1 LKKYTLHNRDIIL
14 LSNQMFHDRYW
25 TSKQYITM
33 ELIKNNRVLYIEGN
47 YSIGK
52 LVSGLFKRTWP
63 VKPFG
68 YMTQERENLFIL
80 TPFPRIPLR
89 NHFRLFGWLNQKL
102 LLFKIR
108 RAGKKLKMKNP
119 VFWTFLHQSAD
130 LVDKLDESLS
140 IYHCVDDWP
149 ERFVM
154 MNMGRRQVIK
164 TDEETILG
172 KTDLII
178 SVSPGLLS
186 DYKIEQS
193 KFKIIENG
201 VDLKMFKTQGS
212 ELQIPLDLNTIV
224 KPIIGFA
231 GSIGKWIDLD
241 LYKYLLK
248 NIPDY
253 SFVMIGLNE
262 RKKEIALCEQH
273 NNFYYLG
280 LKSQH
285 DVPKYIN
292 GFDVCLM
299 PFNQTRIAK
308 SLLPQKMFQYLAMG
322 KPVVSSFIPTLEPF
336 KDILYIAE
344 NPEQFGACIQK
355 AVIKNQVLIQ
365 DRINFAEQ
373 YDWKN
378 RMIKYESALSDIH
391 N

>member
-1 LKKYTLHNRDIIL
+1 
-14 LSNQMFHDRYW
+14 MFHDRYW
-25 TSKQYITM
+25 TSKQYITT
-33 ELIKNNRVLYIEGN
+33 ELIKNNRVLYVEGN
-47 YSIGK
+47 YSFGK
-52 LVSGLFKRTWP
+52 FVSGLFNRTWP

-68 YMTQERENLFIL
+68 NMTQERENLFIL

-130 LVDKLDESLS
+130 LVGKLNESLT

-154 MNMGRRQVIK
+154 MNMGRKAVIR
-164 TDEETILG
+164 TDEKSILD
-172 KTDLII
+172 KADLII

-186 DYKIEQS
+186 DYKIDKS
-193 KFKIIENG
+193 KFKMIENG
-201 VDLKMFKTQGS
+201 VDLNMFKAQGS
-212 ELQIPLDLNTIV
+212 ELQIPSDLISIV
-224 KPIIGFA
+224 KPIIGFV
-231 GSIGKWIDLD
+231 GSIGKWIDLE

-248 NIPDY
+248 NFPDY

-262 RKKEIALCEQH
+262 RKQEIALCEQH
-273 NNFYYLG
+273 KNFYYLG

-292 GFDVCLM
+292 NFDVCLM

-336 KDILYIAE
+336 KEILSIAE

-355 AVIKNQVLIQ
+355 AVIENQVLKQ
-365 DRINFAEQ
+365 DRINFAELF
-373 YDWKN
+373 DWKN
-378 RMIKYESALSDIH
+378 RMAEYETAISDVFQ
-391 N
+391 

>member
-1 LKKYTLHNRDIIL
+1 
-14 LSNQMFHDRYW
+14 M
-25 TSKQYITM
+25 
-33 ELIKNNRVLYIEGN
+33 
-47 YSIGK
+47 
-52 LVSGLFKRTWP
+52 
-63 VKPFG
+63 
-68 YMTQERENLFIL
+68 ERE
-80 TPFPRIPLR
+80 
-89 NHFRLFGWLNQKL
+89 
-102 LLFKIR
+102 
-108 RAGKKLKMKNP
+108 
-119 VFWTFLHQSAD
+119 
-130 LVDKLDESLS
+130 
-140 IYHCVDDWP
+140 
-149 ERFVM
+149 
-154 MNMGRRQVIK
+154 
-164 TDEETILG
+164 
-172 KTDLII
+172 
-178 SVSPGLLS
+178 
-186 DYKIEQS
+186 
-193 KFKIIENG
+193 
-201 VDLKMFKTQGS
+201 
-212 ELQIPLDLNTIV
+212 QIPLDLNTIV

-292 GFDVCLM
+292 SFDVCLM

-355 AVIKNQVLIQ
+355 SIIENQVLKQ